1 MDKKRKTTLSPLSDK
16 LKLQCPP
23 SPNRFPNGLYYYP
36 TKFTLQGSSSIYH
49 SIKDGMAFGSFGK
62 EAVNFT
68 LLSGSQ
74 RENPEKNKCEL
85 LKQQIL
91 ECMQTEY
98 DCNHLCES
106 YLRQCSL

>member
-1 MDKKRKTTLSPLSDK
+1 MVFKV
-16 LKLQCPP
+16 
-23 SPNRFPNGLYYYP
+23 
-36 TKFTLQGSSSIYH
+36 GSSL
-49 SIKDGMAFGSFGK
+49 GK
-62 EAVNFT
+62 EVVNLT

-98 DCNHLCES
+98 ECNHLFEY
-106 YLRQCSL
+106 YLIQCYL

>member
-1 MDKKRKTTLSPLSDK
+1 L
-16 LKLQCPP
+16 
-23 SPNRFPNGLYYYP
+23 
-36 TKFTLQGSSSIYH
+36 
-49 SIKDGMAFGSFGK
+49 
-62 EAVNFT
+62 T

-98 DCNHLCES
+98 DCNHLFES
-106 YLRQCSL
+106 YLRQCSI